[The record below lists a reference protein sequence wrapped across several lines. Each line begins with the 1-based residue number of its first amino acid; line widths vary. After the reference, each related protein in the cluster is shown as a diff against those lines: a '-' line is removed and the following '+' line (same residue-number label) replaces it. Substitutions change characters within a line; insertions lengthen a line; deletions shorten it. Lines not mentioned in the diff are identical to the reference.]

1 MKQHCLLDSSFV
13 IDLLNETA
21 SGKPGPA
28 FRWLAKNP
36 QAVLWISAV
45 TFAEV
50 MEGADD
56 EEAVREHLDRYHWQ
70 GIHRIQAE
78 NVAALQRRTGQRM
91 GENDAWQAAIVL
103 HLKGKLVG
111 HDPKAFARLGEVYV
125 DHRKG

>member
-1 MKQHCLLDSSFV
+1 M
-13 IDLLNETA
+13 
-21 SGKPGPA
+21 
-28 FRWLAKNP
+28 
-36 QAVLWISAV
+36 

-50 MEGADD
+50 MEGAND

-70 GIHRIQAE
+70 GIHHIQAE
-78 NVAALQRRTGQRM
+78 NVAVLQRRSGKRM

-111 HDPKAFARLGEVYV
+111 HDPKAFERLGDVYV